1 MDAFKGFPC
10 WMHSR
15 EMVSITA
22 ELFSIEIIQDIELIC
37 HKIWIINYS
46 TIRKTRNVAAVLIKN
61 SHEPSSTIV
70 LGNGMKIFALVGT
83 KNARFEASSNTQKTF
98 MQYFAP
104 VYSPTVRS
112 VSEGACQAE
121 KHLLCVRLLFAA
133 SYLSPKLCDA
143 AMNRL
148 AVSIF
153 CTLNGQG
160 MIGKCC

>member
-70 LGNGMKIFALVGT
+70 LGNGMKILALVGT
-83 KNARFEASSNTQKTF
+83 KNARFEPSSNCQVLNTQAGPCIKIHGKGSF
-98 MQYFAP
+98 
-104 VYSPTVRS
+104 V
-112 VSEGACQAE
+112 
-121 KHLLCVRLLFAA
+121 
-133 SYLSPKLCDA
+133 
-143 AMNRL
+143 L
-148 AVSIF
+148 AVQSKISDRSF
-153 CTLNGQG
+153 LGPSVGQSR
-160 MIGKCC
+160 CFNT